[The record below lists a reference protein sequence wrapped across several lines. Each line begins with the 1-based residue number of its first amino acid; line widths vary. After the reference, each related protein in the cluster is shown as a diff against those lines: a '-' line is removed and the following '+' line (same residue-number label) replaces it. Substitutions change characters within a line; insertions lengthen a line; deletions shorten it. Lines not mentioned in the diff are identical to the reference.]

1 MNCRG
6 LGTGTDGSDGLFLD
20 GVSGTRPRRGKRPSN
35 PQLRG
40 TRGSRVRAVKGKRRP
55 NGSARPASRPP
66 CPAQSPRGRRGGK
79 AAVSQ
84 SSRERSTT
92 TTGAKPPTHGTAGPN
107 RQTNKT
113 ISPQSLG
120 VGGQS
125 RGQGATLSDTARSRP
140 QKLNSWLGNVPPL
153 PPDQSAEGAGNA
165 GFGGEL
171 AQSGSLDGHLPAG

>member
-1 MNCRG
+1 MNCQG

-92 TTGAKPPTHGTAGPN
+92 TTGAEPPTHGTAGPN
-107 RQTNKT
+107 RQTDKT
-113 ISPQSLG
+113 VSPQSLG
-120 VGGQS
+120 VGDRAGVKAPPSVTQPDPDPRS
-125 RGQGATLSDTARSRP
+125 LTLGWAMCHLSLLTRARKERET
-140 QKLNSWLGNVPPL
+140 LALEESWPN
-153 PPDQSAEGAGNA
+153 
-165 GFGGEL
+165 
-171 AQSGSLDGHLPAG
+171 LDL